1 MKNRIFALALAMLM
15 LCVLS
20 GCQAAGAKLDAAGDQ
35 LENKADSIGQTLAPA
50 AATSA
55 PAAQPTTAVTTAAPV
70 LSAEEAQNIALN
82 HAGLAADQVTR
93 LRAEYEIAHG
103 IAQYDVE
110 FHHDRWEYDYEIN
123 ADTGEIISFE
133 KDD

>member
-1 MKNRIFALALAMLM
+1 MKNRIFALALAVLM
-15 LCVLS
+15 LCALS
-20 GCQAAGAKLDAAGDQ
+20 GCQAAGAKLDAAGDK
-35 LENKADSIGQTLAPA
+35 LENKAESIAQTLAP

-55 PAAQPTTAVTTAAPV
+55 PAAQHTTAVTTAAPV

-93 LRAEYEIAHG
+93 LRAEYEIEHG